1 MAHFAEL
8 DENNTV
14 LRVIVISNG
23 QILDFNTQQE
33 SEEIGIAYC
42 KSLFGQ
48 NTKWVQT
55 SINANFRKCYAG
67 EGYNYNPEKDVF
79 YPPKPFPTWILDDDV
94 NWIPPITK
102 PEVST
107 GYIVVWDEEN
117 QEWDVMIDRDNIQ

>member
-8 DENNTV
+8 DEDNTV

-33 SEEIGIAYC
+33 SEEIGVAYC

-48 NTKWVQT
+48 NTRWIQT

-67 EGYNYNPEKDVF
+67 EGYKYSPEKDIF
-79 YPPKPFPTWILDDDV
+79 YPPKPSSTWVLDDDL
-94 NWIPPITK
+94 NWIPPVAK
-102 PEVST
+102 PEVPT
-107 GYIVVWDEEN
+107 GYIVVWDEEE
-117 QEWDVMIDRDNIQ
+117 QEWDVMIDRSNIQ